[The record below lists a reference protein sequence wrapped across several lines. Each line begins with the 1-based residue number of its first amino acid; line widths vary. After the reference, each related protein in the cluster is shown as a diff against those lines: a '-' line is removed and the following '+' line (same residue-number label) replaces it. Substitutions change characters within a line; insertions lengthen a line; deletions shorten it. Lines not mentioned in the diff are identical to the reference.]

1 MSCCDEMSQK
11 IRAVLAKEHF
21 NIPERPLLL
30 FPTLSSSVRSLSLSL
45 SLLSQFLNEN
55 IPVNQSVAGVKPQR

>member
-11 IRAVLAKEHF
+11 IRAVSAAEHF

-30 FPTLSSSVRSLSLSL
+30 FPTLSSSVRPPP
-45 SLLSQFLNEN
+45 SLLPQFLSEN